1 MDSFEKY
8 VNSLPEAFDEEEQ
21 SQLLAEFYATR
32 DASIREKLIT
42 HNLRLAAS
50 CVCKVNRYGLKD
62 NDDLMQIATVE
73 LVNVIDNK
81 YDVTKGSFGT
91 YAYSC
96 MKGVLM
102 CQFNMKYRSSDAM
115 YQPQVT
121 TIINKDD
128 EETDVF
134 DTIAGSDDFRD
145 EVLERENLDSLLATL
160 SDEDRY
166 IIEHRLGVLG
176 YSKQTFKEIASAL
189 DTNEQSVKLRSEKL
203 FDDLRTNYL
212 KSKGLERNVDPRT
225 KKVIEYINTTDNLRH
240 KQILERIYGLNGHKK
255 MKQSEIAEEL
265 GISVSAINGHL
276 RNIRKVFDINSI
288 ETVDVEKASKYLL
301 TSTNAKEVRVCQMYL
316 GLNGYEKMSVTQ
328 IAKERGVGVATISQI
343 IGRFKKKLERL
354 DLQDAYNALELIDM
368 SDIIAYYNTL
378 KNERSKLFMEYRFG
392 LNSKERL
399 TLKEIAKEMN
409 IEVQNVY
416 TINERLNKYLQDFV
430 GSREVN

>member
-8 VNSLPEAFDEEEQ
+8 VLSLPEALGEEEQ
-21 SQLLAEFYATR
+21 RQLLEKFYATR
-32 DASIREKLIT
+32 DAGIREKLIT
-42 HNLRLAAS
+42 HNLRLAAR
-50 CVCKVNRYGLKD
+50 CVSKVNRYGLKD

-96 MKGVLM
+96 MKGVLK
-102 CQFNMKYRSSDAM
+102 CQFFMKDRSSDAV

-134 DTIAGSDDFRD
+134 DTVAESDDFRD
-145 EVLERENLDSLLATL
+145 EVLERQKLDSLLATL

-189 DTNEQSVKLRSEKL
+189 GKNEQSVKLRSEKL

-212 KSKGLERNVDPRT
+212 ESMGLERSVDPRT
-225 KKVIEYINTTDNLRH
+225 QKVIEYINTTDNLRH

-255 MKQSEIAEEL
+255 MKLKEIAEEL
-265 GISVSAINGHL
+265 DISINTINGHL

-288 ETVDVEKASKYLL
+288 ETVDVEKARKFLL
-301 TSTNAKEVRVCQMYL
+301 NSTNPKEVRVCQMYF
-316 GLNGYEKMSVTQ
+316 GLDGYEKMTATQ
-328 IAKERGVGVATISQI
+328 IAKELGISVNNSSRI
-343 IGRFKKKLERL
+343 IAAFKKKLEKL
-354 DLQDAYNALELIDM
+354 DLHDVHNALELIDM

-378 KNERSKLFMEYRFG
+378 KNERSKLFIEYRFG
-392 LNSKERL
+392 LNGKKRL

-409 IEVQNVY
+409 IELHNVY
-416 TINERLNKYLQDFV
+416 RTNERLNKHLQEFV
-430 GSREVN
+430 SSREAN